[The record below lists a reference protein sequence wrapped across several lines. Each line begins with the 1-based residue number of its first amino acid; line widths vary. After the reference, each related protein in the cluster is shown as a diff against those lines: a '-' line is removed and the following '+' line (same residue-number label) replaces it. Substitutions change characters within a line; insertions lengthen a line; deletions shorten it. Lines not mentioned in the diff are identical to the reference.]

1 MLFSE
6 LYKIMVNK
14 VTFVDFRGKAT
25 APIAPFG
32 SALVQ
37 TAFSHARSLLKGQIY
52 WICSVNLLEGGNQC
66 QRAKTNLNFQRET
79 LLTVNIYWHEATKKQ
94 KS

>member
-1 MLFSE
+1 
-6 LYKIMVNK
+6 MVNK
-14 VTFVDFRGKAT
+14 VTFVDFRGEAT

-52 WICSVNLLEGGNQC
+52 
-66 QRAKTNLNFQRET
+66 
-79 LLTVNIYWHEATKKQ
+79 
-94 KS
+94 